1 MKESLFTTL
10 EQLGPG
16 DHICCIYR
24 SEDEHRSVITP
35 FVRLGL
41 ERNHKVIYIVDIHT
55 AETVKEYFQEE
66 EIDTEQLLEKGQL
79 ILLTRH
85 ETYTSGGSFDPDA
98 MISLL
103 RDETRKALEE
113 GYDALRVTGE
123 MTWALTGLPGTERL
137 IEYENKLN
145 QFMPRHCCLAICQY
159 DKRRFSPEV
168 LLDVL
173 RTHPYAIIGTEVYE
187 NFYYMPP
194 EELLGE
200 DSAGSELDKWIAN
213 LHNYNR
219 TKRDLQESEER
230 YRNLYNSIRDA
241 ILVTDTE
248 GNITHCN
255 QAFAELFG
263 YSLQEIEGHS
273 TDFLYNDEEEFRSL
287 GKRML
292 HLNKREL
299 LYTVHY
305 RKKTDGK
312 FPGETKVYAL
322 TDGEGRTTGFI
333 TLIRDITEK
342 MRVEEELHREKNF
355 VEAIFETSG
364 AIITEIDPQG
374 HILQVNGTGETIT
387 GYTSSELRNKPLWD
401 FLLEEEY
408 EDVQGVF
415 QKLLDGEYPNQHQN
429 HWIAKNGER
438 RFIAWTN
445 TVVPDRNGKVSSI
458 ISTGI
463 DITERKQEEEN
474 RIRRLE
480 NEVARLERYSS
491 PNTTTVTGQVYAQK
505 SFREEET
512 EEFERLL
519 KEYETILAHRMEE
532 RTYKTDKHI
541 SPRLQTLAQ
550 TLGRATAGPRDV
562 VELHVRALKNSR
574 EGTTYKRAQVLAEE
588 GRLLAMELMGYLV
601 SFYRNQLTTAS
612 EDMK

>member
-1 MKESLFTTL
+1 
-10 EQLGPG
+10 
-16 DHICCIYR
+16 
-24 SEDEHRSVITP
+24 
-35 FVRLGL
+35 
-41 ERNHKVIYIVDIHT
+41 
-55 AETVKEYFQEE
+55 
-66 EIDTEQLLEKGQL
+66 
-79 ILLTRH
+79 
-85 ETYTSGGSFDPDA
+85 
-98 MISLL
+98 
-103 RDETRKALEE
+103 
-113 GYDALRVTGE
+113 
-123 MTWALTGLPGTERL
+123 
-137 IEYENKLN
+137 
-145 QFMPRHCCLAICQY
+145 
-159 DKRRFSPEV
+159 
-168 LLDVL
+168 
-173 RTHPYAIIGTEVYE
+173 
-187 NFYYMPP
+187 
-194 EELLGE
+194 
-200 DSAGSELDKWIAN
+200 
-213 LHNYNR
+213 
-219 TKRDLQESEER
+219 
-230 YRNLYNSIRDA
+230 
-241 ILVTDTE
+241 
-248 GNITHCN
+248 
-255 QAFAELFG
+255 
-263 YSLQEIEGHS
+263 
-273 TDFLYNDEEEFRSL
+273 
-287 GKRML
+287 
-292 HLNKREL
+292 
-299 LYTVHY
+299 
-305 RKKTDGK
+305 
-312 FPGETKVYAL
+312 
-322 TDGEGRTTGFI
+322 
-333 TLIRDITEK
+333 
-342 MRVEEELHREKNF
+342 

>member
-1 MKESLFTTL
+1 MKESLFTTI

-24 SEDEHRSVITP
+24 SEDEHHSVITP

-41 ERNHKVIYIVDIHT
+41 EQNHKVIYIVDIHT
-55 AETVKEYFQEE
+55 ADTVKEYFQEE

-145 QFMPRHCCLAICQY
+145 QFMPRHRCLAICQY